1 MHNKSKALFPLT
13 LLSVFVF
20 NTTPVSAQEESG
32 MVLLEEVIVT
42 AQRREQSLQEVP
54 ISVSVFTGA
63 TLEKQNIRSS
73 IDYLAL
79 TPNVSFT
86 EDGQTGSRGLGIAIR
101 GINNLVS
108 GENAFV
114 NSVGIYLDEFSVASV
129 PNQVANPNLADMAR
143 VEVLRGPQGTYFGRN
158 ALGGAL
164 NITTKK
170 PTDEFEGRI
179 ILGAETYEN
188 AGSQYNLTAILN
200 APVSDTFRLRG
211 VLYYEDSSGW
221 VKNACATGA
230 SAASC
235 PGAAE
240 NGFTPNG
247 AKDSGYKSLN
257 FRLHAAWDVAEDLS
271 ILGSLY
277 YVDEEQGTDENV
289 PSGVLD
295 IDSIDSF
302 GLTGALDPGTGFWP
316 QNQNSLSHDLPERTD
331 NKSLVGI
338 LNIAYNLNDH
348 TVIKSITGFI
358 DADLDRVFDNDLAG
372 GADTLIRTNAYRGF
386 SWSTE
391 LRVEISQ
398 DNYDFIAGILYARDD
413 QEQDN
418 NVAISTQA
426 TATING
432 VGWLPPFPDRLGLA
446 LNKKNWEVKS
456 LAVFAD
462 YTWHVNDQ
470 WDLTAGAR
478 YTDDKVTNELQAFGT
493 GPTCCFPG
501 SPGFPG
507 GPGFEF
513 FQSFANFARPAVS
526 EEVDFSDIAPRFV
539 ARYQVNDDFSVYGT
553 ISKGYKAGGVAV
565 GNNTNAEG
573 QPGFGVPF
581 DEETLWNYEL
591 GFKSEFWDRRV
602 RLNGSVFHLDWSN
615 LQVETFRFLT
625 PGDLSSNFEQTTSVE
640 DAEADGAELELVV
653 AFTENFLLS
662 SSIGLLST
670 EITSD
675 TTAEITG
682 GFFVELQGLDIPK
695 APKFTFNISGEYH
708 WQVGQNDAWVQL
720 QFVHRD
726 GQFSDVES
734 LTYLQ
739 TDEGSPNGAPPRNS
753 IATFGDFPFRTPDY
767 DVVNLRAGFDM
778 EKISFTAYVQ
788 NLFEEDYFTG
798 TQENFGVSGFR
809 LRPHPRVIGL
819 NVSYRF

>member
-1 MHNKSKALFPLT
+1 MQNKSKALFPLT

-20 NTTPVSAQEESG
+20 NAAPVYAQESAG
-32 MVLLEEVIVT
+32 ILEEVTVT

-54 ISVSVFTGA
+54 ISVSVFTGT

-129 PNQVANPNLADMAR
+129 PNQVANPNLADMER
-143 VEVLRGPQGTYFGRN
+143 VEVLRGPQGTFFGRN

-170 PTDEFEGRI
+170 PGDEFEGRV
-179 ILGAETYEN
+179 ILGAETYDG
-188 AGSQYNLTAILN
+188 AGSQYNVTAILN
-200 APVSDTFRLRG
+200 APVSDTFQLRG
-211 VLYYEDSSGW
+211 MFYYEDSSGW

-230 SAASC
+230 SAAEC
-235 PGAAE
+235 PGAVE

-247 AKDSGYKSLN
+247 AKDSGHDALN
-257 FRLHAAWDVAEDLS
+257 FRLHAAWDASEDLS
-271 ILGSLY
+271 ILGSLFY
-277 YVDEEQGTDENV
+277 ADESQGTDENV

-302 GLTGALDPGTGFWP
+302 GLLEAVDPGTGFWP
-316 QNQNSLSHDLPERTD
+316 QNQNRLSHDIPEATD

-358 DADLDRVFDNDLAG
+358 DADLDRLFDNDLAG
-372 GADTLIRTNAYRGF
+372 GADTLKRTNAYRGF

-398 DNYDFIAGILYARDD
+398 DNYDFIAGVLYAEDD

-426 TATING
+426 TATIGG
-432 VGWLPPFPDRLGLA
+432 VGWLPPFPEGLGLA
-446 LNKKNWEVKS
+446 LNQKNWEVES

-478 YTDDKVTNELQAFGT
+478 YTKDDVTNELQAYGIAPS
-493 GPTCCFPG
+493 GEPG
-501 SPGFPG
+501 VPF
-507 GPGFEF
+507 FE
-513 FQSFANFARPAVS
+513 SFINFARPPVS
-526 EEVDFSDIAPRFV
+526 EQVDFSDIAPRFV
-539 ARYQVNDDFSVYGT
+539 ARYQVHDDLSVYGT

-591 GFKSEFWDRRV
+591 GFKSEFWDNRV

-640 DAEADGAELELVV
+640 DAEANGFELELV
-653 AFTENFLLS
+653 AAITDNFLLS
-662 SSIGLLST
+662 SSIGYLDS

-682 GFFVELQGLDIPK
+682 GFVVELQGLEIPK
-695 APKFTFNISGEYH
+695 APELTFNISGEYR
-708 WQVGQNDAWVQL
+708 WQIGQNDAWVQL
-720 QFVHRD
+720 QFIHRD

-753 IATFGDFPFRTPDY
+753 VATFGDYPFRTPDY
-767 DVVNLRAGFDM
+767 DVVNLHAGFEM
-778 EKISFTAYVQ
+778 EKIAFTAYVQ
-788 NLFEEDYFTG
+788 NLFEEEYYTG

-809 LRPHPRVIGL
+809 LRPHPRVLGF